1 MRLAGRRVWVT
12 GASKG
17 IGRALAAELAR
28 GGCRVAAS
36 ARDLERLERL
46 ASDHP
51 GVVPMAVDV
60 SDREAVLAAAS
71 RVERELGGIDVAVLN
86 AGYWRQMDVGA
97 WDSATFRRHVDTNLM
112 GMVHGVEAVLPGM
125 RRRRGGV
132 IVGVASL
139 AGVRGLPRS
148 EAYGATKAAQINLL
162 ESLRL
167 DLQPLGIR
175 VQTVCPGFVRTGLT
189 AENAFRMPF
198 MLEPDEAARRI
209 VRGIERGSAEIAFPL
224 PMAVGMRLARAVPA
238 GAYAAAWR
246 RWARTH

>member
-1 MRLAGRRVWVT
+1 MKLAGQRVWVT

-17 IGRALAAELAR
+17 IGRALAAELTR
-28 GGCRVAAS
+28 LGCRVAAS
-36 ARDLERLERL
+36 ARNLDELERL
-46 ASDHP
+46 ATEYP
-51 GVVPMAVDV
+51 GVVPVAVDV
-60 SDREAVLAAAS
+60 TDRDAVVAAAT

-86 AGYWRQMDVGA
+86 AGYWRQMDVVA
-97 WDSATFRRHVDTNLM
+97 WDSDTFRRHVETNLM

-125 RRRRGGV
+125 RRRRAGV
-132 IVGVASL
+132 FVGVASV

-189 AENAFRMPF
+189 ADNAFRMPF
-198 MLEPDEAARRI
+198 MIEPDEAARRI
-209 VRGIERGSAEIAFPL
+209 VRGIKRETAEIAFPL
-224 PMAVGMRLARAVPA
+224 PMAIGMQLARAIPA
-238 GAYAAAWR
+238 GAYAAAWH
-246 RWARTH
+246 RWTPTH

>member
-1 MRLAGRRVWVT
+1 MRLAGQRVWVT

-17 IGRALAAELAR
+17 IGRALATELAR

-36 ARDLERLERL
+36 ARDLDQLDRL
-46 ASDHP
+46 AAEQQ
-51 GVVPMAVDV
+51 GVVPVAVDV
-60 SDREAVLAAAS
+60 TDRDAVLAAAA

-86 AGYWRQMDVGA
+86 AGYWRQMDVAA
-97 WDSATFRRHVDTNLM
+97 WDTDSFRRHVDTNLM

-125 RRRRGGV
+125 RRRQAGV

-189 AENAFRMPF
+189 ADNAFRMPF
-198 MLEPDEAARRI
+198 MIEPDEAARRI
-209 VRGIERGSAEIAFPL
+209 VRGIKRESAEIAFPL

-238 GAYAAAWR
+238 GAYAAVWR
-246 RWARTH
+246 RWARTQ